1 MLKLKNKNNSEN
13 LQYIHNDFQSVYLKP
28 QHFVFLSDITMHFQ
42 LQLRSVDV
50 LYTLIKVLASVKGH
64 GSLLNNIGEDYRQV
78 NGGSSALLENELYLF
93 AEHYGLIETC
103 SLLVQ
108 IIVHEDM
115 EYYVGKE
122 YAEELI

>member
-1 MLKLKNKNNSEN
+1 
-13 LQYIHNDFQSVYLKP
+13 
-28 QHFVFLSDITMHFQ
+28 MHFQ